1 MKKLATA
8 ALCFFGAIA
17 MAACAASE
25 NAASNK
31 TTLEGKGY
39 SVSLYSAEEYK
50 TLSIYKTFTEPTGL
64 TNHLVAAKKESDK
77 SLVLAAWYFGS
88 IDQAN
93 AWQEANMSKL
103 ASFYSEEQDTTI
115 GQRNNVIWAGSKASA
130 DVLGW
135 RNLA

>member
-88 IDQAN
+88 IDQA
-93 AWQEANMSKL
+93 ANMSKL